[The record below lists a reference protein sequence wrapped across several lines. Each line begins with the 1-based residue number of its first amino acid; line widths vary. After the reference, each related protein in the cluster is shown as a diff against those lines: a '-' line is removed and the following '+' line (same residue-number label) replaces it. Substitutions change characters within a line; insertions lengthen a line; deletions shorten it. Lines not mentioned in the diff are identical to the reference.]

1 MAVLFKYFM
10 GVAVILSAVVVLGAM
25 NMNEIF
31 VRVATVA
38 QVPATVTP
46 RWNIKRLKAEPDTRY
61 VAQGSLSPIY
71 PATPGKE
78 LLGKPVYAASAKR
91 LSIREALQLHQFT
104 RQSYAG
110 DEQDSNY
117 PHQSLSYTEA
127 QPPLPRAPVIF
138 GRGIY

>member
-1 MAVLFKYFM
+1 MAALLKYFM
-10 GVAVILSAVVVLGAM
+10 GVAVILSAVVFLGAM
-25 NMNEIF
+25 NMTEIF

-38 QVPATVTP
+38 QVPATETS

-71 PATPGKE
+71 PAAPGKE

-91 LSIREALQLHQFT
+91 ISIHEALQLHQFT
-104 RQSYAG
+104 RQLYAG

-127 QPPLPRAPVIF
+127 QPPLPRTPVIF
-138 GRGIY
+138 GHGIY